1 MSKEIFILRNRI
13 TFQTA
18 TLNCSEAAVHSHLFP
33 KISLENTGGRDRLLV
48 KLQPVI
54 IYCNDSIKNVFLGIF
69 RKLSEN
75 LLIQW
80 VDKAKIV

>member
-18 TLNCSEAAVHSHLFP
+18 TLNCSEAAVHSHLFS
-33 KISLENTGGRDRLLV
+33 KISLENTGRDRLLV
-48 KLQPVI
+48 KLEPVI